1 MLDGGIFIR
10 DFGTSLQEIN
20 LESTGKFT
28 FLSCSKK
35 KKKRKKRNCASQKH
49 EQANQ

>member
-20 LESTGKFT
+20 LENTGKFT

-35 KKKRKKRNCASQKH
+35 KKKRNCASQKH